1 MADHNHV
8 HGPDCGHDHA
18 AHDHAA
24 HDHAG
29 HTMGEYYLEQ
39 LLTIGISGAFAA
51 VALLSYASGKLSI
64 ILAPELIPWVPAGGV
79 ALFALATIRAVVVWR
94 AAGQAGCGHDHGD
107 DGHEHGS
114 IFWRVVV
121 LMFPI
126 VLFLLGLPNQGY
138 SVERM
143 NQMLGADAVLAPV
156 ADVAA
161 KEGND
166 VTMSFADLASAASDA
181 EAREGLQGR
190 TAKLKGQ
197 LRKISDRECTLYFM
211 KMNCC
216 AADMIPLKARIIAD
230 SSLGAFPDNQWIE
243 VRGTLQFAQVPG
255 KDQYLPVLRA
265 SVKNIEKT
273 RPE

>member
-79 ALFALATIRAVVVWR
+79 ALFALATIRAAVVWR